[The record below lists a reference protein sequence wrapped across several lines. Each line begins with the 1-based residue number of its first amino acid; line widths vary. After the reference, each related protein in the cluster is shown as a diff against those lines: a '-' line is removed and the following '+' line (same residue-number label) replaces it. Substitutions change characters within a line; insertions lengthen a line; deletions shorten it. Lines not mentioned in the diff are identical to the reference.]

1 METTVSSFAA
11 LVLLLSSAF
20 LSHHLNRFFDL
31 ERQKTDEY
39 GPLKILKQFPIRQI
53 DEMCSETTF
62 YCFTITDKFEN
73 TTGRPLAF
81 RGLRQKG
88 ADGVLLLS
96 DARLL
101 IPRPMTYRNLDTRKW
116 ELDKTTVRLRY
127 ARTMISGIFF
137 SHAVEYNSLR
147 VNNVLIFGLG
157 GGVINNYL
165 SSMPGQKLNI
175 TIVDIDPV
183 MKKIAEKWYGFKET
197 DMHRII
203 VEDGVEFIKKA
214 SDIDL
219 KYDAILLDLCTNER
233 KPLLCPIEPFL
244 KDDAISNLSYN
255 LAETGVVIV
264 NIITPKD
271 FTEEAI
277 RVLKRFEEHFPFCVL
292 LPSGSYDRMLFCF
305 KRNDPWGKDPEL
317 LHDQVLRMDRALGF
331 HLKDGGNYQASDKD

>member
-1 METTVSSFAA
+1 
-11 LVLLLSSAF
+11 
-20 LSHHLNRFFDL
+20 
-31 ERQKTDEY
+31 
-39 GPLKILKQFPIRQI
+39 
-53 DEMCSETTF
+53 
-62 YCFTITDKFEN
+62 
-73 TTGRPLAF
+73 
-81 RGLRQKG
+81 
-88 ADGVLLLS
+88 
-96 DARLL
+96 
-101 IPRPMTYRNLDTRKW
+101 MTYKNLDTRKW

-165 SSMPGQKLNI
+165 STMPGQKLNI

-214 SDIDL
+214 SDH
-219 KYDAILLDLCTNER
+219 
-233 KPLLCPIEPFL
+233 
-244 KDDAISNLSYN
+244 
-255 LAETGVVIV
+255 GVVIV
-264 NIITPKD
+264 NVITPKD

-277 RVLKRFEEHFPFCVL
+277 
-292 LPSGSYDRMLFCF
+292 RMLFCF